1 MVGCLGG
8 LGRSLSR
15 WMFHQG
21 ARRFVFLSRSGTKK
35 IAAKQLVQDLRENG
49 ASIDVM
55 VGDVSVFTDV
65 EAVVSQIIGSIGGI
79 VQAAM
84 GLDVGR
90 PIHTTSAIFSWLKC
104 RTPCLSRCPVKA
116 GTGASVQRFK
126 AHGICTTRFE
136 EGETI

>member
-21 ARRFVFLSRSGTKK
+21 ARKFVFLSRLGTKK
-35 IAAKQLVQDLRENG
+35 IAAKPLVQDLQENG

-55 VGDVSVFTDV
+55 IGDVSVFADI
-65 EAVVSQIIGSIGGI
+65 EAVVSQINGSVGGI
-79 VQAAM
+79 IQAAM

-90 PIHTTSAIFSWLKC
+90 PVHTTMARYS
-104 RTPCLSRCPVKA
+104 
-116 GTGASVQRFK
+116 
-126 AHGICTTRFE
+126 
-136 EGETI
+136 